1 MNLKTIT
8 QIDAESL
15 IEEFD
20 LLDGVML
27 DKKQENNLRI
37 RLNEMSNSQT
47 RSHGLSEINLE
58 IIEALTSECMKTFS
72 GNKQAN
78 VWEMENWF
86 SIRLH
91 NTLRLT
97 RQEAAK
103 NEIWFFLGIYF
114 YNFILWRLNYTK
126 KGAKIENVLLGLP
139 LAKYSRQILSRC
151 WWMAETTRIGN
162 IYSKTPQ
169 INGDLT
175 NQLLDVNMF
184 QIPGFMPF
192 VSKFIE
198 KKNIEK
204 NFRQIVRTF
213 LYLCREF
220 IVAQP
225 LSSFA
230 QEKIDGN
237 KYKKWLREEIKKDYL
252 VKNKDISKLGPN
264 DTNFSEHSEEMIVN
278 WMESVWE
285 LTKLYYENAKEIIN
299 SAILKEKD
307 INLDELI
314 EKINSQNLLPR
325 TEQDDIKNIFNDIK
339 K

>member
-72 GNKQAN
+72 GTQAN

-91 NTLRLT
+91 TTLRLT

-103 NEIWFFLGIYF
+103 EIWFFLGIYF

-126 KGAKIENVLLGLP
+126 KGAK
-139 LAKYSRQILSRC
+139 
-151 WWMAETTRIGN
+151 
-162 IYSKTPQ
+162 
-169 INGDLT
+169 
-175 NQLLDVNMF
+175 
-184 QIPGFMPF
+184 
-192 VSKFIE
+192 
-198 KKNIEK
+198 
-204 NFRQIVRTF
+204 
-213 LYLCREF
+213 
-220 IVAQP
+220 
-225 LSSFA
+225 
-230 QEKIDGN
+230 
-237 KYKKWLREEIKKDYL
+237 
-252 VKNKDISKLGPN
+252 
-264 DTNFSEHSEEMIVN
+264 
-278 WMESVWE
+278 
-285 LTKLYYENAKEIIN
+285 
-299 SAILKEKD
+299 
-307 INLDELI
+307 
-314 EKINSQNLLPR
+314 
-325 TEQDDIKNIFNDIK
+325 
-339 K
+339 